1 METIKTDIKK
11 INAIIHSSDS
21 DYNCETPE
29 HKRSAKF
36 CSAFNRMMKKLFP
49 ECEIFGCVGYCE
61 VSGFIKNVEGKII
74 YYSTEDYRW
83 PLMGKSIWDSILYRT
98 ADYVKDF
105 RGGSNNYSD
114 IEHLRDNVLK
124 LFLRMEVK

>member
-1 METIKTDIKK
+1 MEKIKVDIKK
-11 INAIIHSSDS
+11 INDIINSSDF
-21 DYNCETPE
+21 DYDCETPE
-29 HKRSAKF
+29 YKRSAKF
-36 CSAFNRMMKKLFP
+36 CNAFNRMMKKLFP
-49 ECEIFGCVGYCE
+49 ECAIFGCVGYCT

-83 PLMGKSIWDSILYRT
+83 PFMGRSIWDSILYRT
-98 ADYVKDF
+98 ADHVKDF

-124 LFLRMEVK
+124 LFSKMEVK